1 MWNTVVL
8 YIVLSLLA
16 IAIGQSLWNHFRDNY
31 TVQKTKHVAE
41 FQAAKYK
48 AWMDQLQVSAATL
61 LNNDLHDASTL
72 AHTGPPDGAVAPFL
86 SASDKQWLQEQLDS
100 FLLADME
107 N

>member
-48 AWMDQLQVSAATL
+48 AWMDQLQVSAPVL
-61 LNNDLHDASTL
+61 PEECSLDAPPF
-72 AHTGPPDGAVAPFL
+72 AHEHAAPFL

-100 FLLADME
+100 FLLADMD